1 VFSVR
6 LPPAILVHLSGGGV
20 EEFLAS
26 LLTRVALALL
36 ELLVLQF
43 LRWLWNTMRAS
54 PRVPQPA

>member
-1 VFSVR
+1 M
-6 LPPAILVHLSGGGV
+6 PPATLVYLCSGGGV

>member
-1 VFSVR
+1 M
-6 LPPAILVHLSGGGV
+6 PPAILVHLSGGGV